1 MNAPPKRI
9 TNLSPAKKRA
19 LLAQLLQN
27 KATEPKSFP
36 LSYPQQRLWFLDQL
50 ESKNPTY
57 NIPAAFRLKGRLH
70 LPVLEKTLNEI
81 QRRHKVLQ
89 TRFVSVDGK
98 PAQIIDPE
106 MTTKLSVVDLRDYP
120 ESEREA
126 TAWRL
131 LQEEIQ
137 RPFELAK
144 GPLLRATSFKL
155 NEEDHILLL
164 SMHHIISDGWSM
176 GIFRTEMIKIYQCL
190 RENRT
195 PDLPDL
201 PQQYSDFSVRQRQW
215 LEGEGLEKQLSYWK
229 KQLDGSPPI
238 LELPTDHPRPSVQ
251 TFNGTRQSIELT
263 KELTQSLKKLGLD
276 QGCTLFMVLLTA
288 FKIILYRY
296 TGQTDL
302 NVGTPIANRDQDDIE
317 NLIGFF
323 INTLVLRTNLSGNPT
338 FQEVLEKVREVSL
351 SAYDHQAMPFE
362 KLVEELQP
370 PRDLSRSPFFQV
382 LFSLQ
387 NTPTQPL
394 ELPDLTFETLYAYNG
409 KAKFDLSVYLWEKS
423 AQLSGVFEYNTDLF
437 ETETIVR
444 MIEHFQNLLK
454 AASAN
459 PNLRVSDLPLLTER
473 EQEQLLVEWNAT
485 EKEYPLEKC
494 FHQLFESQAEQ
505 TPDSV
510 AVEFHN
516 KSLSYGQLNAR
527 ANCLAH
533 HLQKLGVGP
542 DVLVGI
548 CVERSLDM
556 LVGLLGVMKA
566 GGAYVPLD
574 PSYPK
579 ERLAYMVEDSKP
591 QVLLTQDSLCETIFE
606 GRESKSEERRAELS
620 ENEFEDNASR
630 SSLHALR
637 VICLDGDW
645 QKIAKESKSN
655 PETSLQSTNLVYVI
669 YTSGSTGKPKGV
681 AIQHQTLVN
690 FLNSMSEVPGLS
702 QEDALL
708 AVTTLSFDI
717 AGLELYLPLLVGS
730 RLILASHEVASDG
743 RLLSRLLTESGATV
757 MQATPATW
765 RMLLDSGWS
774 GNDNLRILCGGETL
788 SRELAT
794 QLLEKGAGLWNMYG
808 PTETT
813 IWSSVHRLESKEGIV
828 SVGPPIANTQIYLLD
843 KNLQP
848 VPIGIYGE
856 LYIAGDGLARGYLNR
871 PELTAKKF
879 VPDGF
884 SKQKGARMY
893 RTGDLARYLPDGRI
907 ELLGRIDH
915 QVKIRGFRIE
925 LGEIEATLAQHTG
938 IDEVVVAVRD
948 NEDDKK
954 AAKILAAYLVSR
966 SKKTPTVSELRH
978 FLQEILPA
986 YMVPTAFVF
995 LKSFPMTPNGKVD
1008 RKALPALDDIR
1019 PELESAF
1026 VAPQNEVERTI
1037 AGVWKEVLGVE
1048 KVGVDDNFFD
1058 LGGHSLLLVQV
1069 QSKLQNKFE
1078 RDFSIVE
1085 LFKYPTINAL
1095 VKSFDQEEGESA
1107 DLERIHDLAK
1117 KQKDAF
1123 ARQKKLKE
1131 VKKNNGRLEYA

>member
-1 MNAPPKRI
+1 MNAPPEGI
-9 TNLSPAKKRA
+9 ANLSPEKKRA

-36 LSYPQQRLWFLDQL
+36 LSYSQQRLWFLDQL

-57 NIPAAFRLKGRLH
+57 NIPAAFRLRGRLN
-70 LPVLEKTLNEI
+70 LSVLEETLNEI

-89 TRFVSVDGK
+89 TKFASVDGK
-98 PAQIIDPE
+98 PVQIIDPE
-106 MTTKLSVVDLRDYP
+106 MTTKLSVVDLRDHP
-120 ESEREA
+120 ESERETA
-126 TAWRL
+126 AWRL
-131 LQEEIQ
+131 LEEEIQ
-137 RPFELAK
+137 QPFELAK
-144 GPLLRATSFKL
+144 GPLLRATSFRL

-176 GIFRTEMIKIYQCL
+176 GIFRTEMIKIYQAL
-190 RENRT
+190 RESCT

-215 LEGEGLEKQLSYWK
+215 LEGKGLEGQLSYWK
-229 KQLDGSPPI
+229 KQLEGTPPI
-238 LELPTDHPRPSVQ
+238 LELPTDHPRSSVQ
-251 TFNGTRQSIELT
+251 TFNGTRQPVELT
-263 KELTQSLKKLGLD
+263 KELTHSLNKLSLD
-276 QGCTLFMVLLTA
+276 QGCTLFMALLAA

-296 TGQTDL
+296 TGQADL

-338 FQEVLEKVREVSL
+338 FLEVLEKVREVSL
-351 SAYDHQAMPFE
+351 SAYDHQDMPFE

-423 AQLSGVFEYNTDLF
+423 GQLGGVFEYNTDLF
-437 ETETIVR
+437 EAETITR
-444 MIEHFQNLLK
+444 MIEHFKNLLQ
-454 AASAN
+454 AAAAN
-459 PNLRVSDLPLLTER
+459 PNLRISDLPLLTER

-494 FHQLFESQAEQ
+494 FHELFESQAEQ

-510 AVEFHN
+510 AVELDN
-516 KSLSYGQLNAR
+516 KALTYRQLNAR
-527 ANCLAH
+527 ANCLAR
-533 HLQKLGVGP
+533 HLRKLGVGP

-548 CVERSLDM
+548 CVERSPDM

-579 ERLAYMVEDSKP
+579 ERLAYMIEDAEP
-591 QVLLTQDSLCETIFE
+591 QVLLTQDSWRETIF
-606 GRESKSEERRAELS
+606 REREARSEERRAKPGQRS
-620 ENEFEDNASR
+620 ASR
-630 SSLHALR
+630 FSLDALR
-637 VICLDGDW
+637 VICLDSDW
-645 QKIAKESKSN
+645 QEIAKESDANLSS
-655 PETSLQSTNLVYVI
+655 ETTSTNLAYVI

-690 FLNSMSEVPGLS
+690 FLISMSDKPGLTS
-702 QEDALL
+702 TDSLV

-717 AGLELYLPLLVGS
+717 VGLELYLPLLVGARVVLTNREVGSDGS
-730 RLILASHEVASDG
+730 RLSS
-743 RLLSRLLTESGATV
+743 LLTESGATV

-765 RMLLDSGWS
+765 RMLVDSGWS
-774 GNDNLRILCGGETL
+774 GNDKLRILCGGEIL
-788 SRELAT
+788 PRELAN

-828 SVGPPIANTQIYLLD
+828 PVGPPIANTQIYILD

-871 PELTAKKF
+871 PELTAEKF

-884 SKQKGARMY
+884 SEKKGARMY
-893 RTGDLARYLPDGRI
+893 RTGDLACYFPDGKI

-925 LGEIEATLAQHTG
+925 LGEIEATLAQHPG
-938 IDEVVVAVRD
+938 IYEVVVAARD
-948 NEDDKK
+948 DVDDKK
-954 AAKILAAYLVSR
+954 AAKNLVAYLVSR

-978 FLQEILPA
+978 FLQESLPE

-995 LKSFPMTPNGKVD
+995 LESFPLTPNGKVD
-1008 RKALPALDDIR
+1008 RKALPAPDGIR

-1026 VAPQNEVERTI
+1026 VAPQNEVERTV

-1069 QSKLQNKFE
+1069 QSKLQNKFK
-1078 RDFSIVE
+1078 RDLSIVE

-1095 VKSFDQEEGESA
+1095 VKSFDQDEGESA

-1131 VKKNNGRLEYA
+1131 EKKNDGRLEYA